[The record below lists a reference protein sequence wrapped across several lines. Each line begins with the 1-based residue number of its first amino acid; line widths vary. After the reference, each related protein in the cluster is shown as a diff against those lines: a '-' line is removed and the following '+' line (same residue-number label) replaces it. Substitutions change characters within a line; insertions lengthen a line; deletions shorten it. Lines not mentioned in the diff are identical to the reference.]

1 MQRIGAGQILL
12 LIDDDPG
19 ILASLTA
26 MLQTLSDFTV
36 VTARDGVEGLEQCQA
51 TPPAC
56 IIVDGKMPELDGFQF
71 VRALRGDPATEM
83 TPIIFLSAMA
93 QVKDKLTG
101 MAAGGDI
108 YLTKPVKPLVLLA
121 AIHDAVTMT
130 ANERAQRQRLLA
142 EGHDLAGGD
151 A

>member
-1 MQRIGAGQILL
+1 VGAGYTLL

-19 ILASLTA
+19 ILTSLTA
-26 MLQTLSDFTV
+26 MLQALSDFTV
-36 VTARDGVEGLEQCQA
+36 VTARDGVEGLEQCA
-51 TPPAC
+51 AAHPDC

-71 VRALRGDPATEM
+71 VRALRGDLATAT
-83 TPIIFLSAMA
+83 TPISFLSAMV

-121 AIHDAVTMT
+121 AIHDAIVMT
-130 ANERAQRQRLLA
+130 TGERERRQRALA
-142 EGHDLAGGD
+142 EGDGLPRGD